1 MHEMIKMSDL
11 VFFPMVLIFLSNGG
25 RQGGALKFIKMIIN
39 RFFFSVLVIFLKV
52 FRYVKKWLTLELH
65 EMINVSNLVAYPVV
79 FILLCGLQRNVD
91 VLKITKNT
99 QFLDVWVIFPK
110 FMGRLRSD
118 LSVT

>member
-11 VFFPMVLIFLSNGG
+11 VFFPMVLIFFSNGG

-39 RFFFSVLVIFLKV
+39 RFFFFCSGYFPQG

-65 EMINVSNLVAYPVV
+65 EMINVSNLVVCQVV
-79 FILLCGLQRNVD
+79 FILLCGLRRNVD

>member
-1 MHEMIKMSDL
+1 
-11 VFFPMVLIFLSNGG
+11 
-25 RQGGALKFIKMIIN
+25 
-39 RFFFSVLVIFLKV
+39 
-52 FRYVKKWLTLELH
+52 
-65 EMINVSNLVAYPVV
+65 MINVSNLVACPVV
-79 FILLCGLQRNVD
+79 FILLCGLQGNVD